1 MTTVVGLAL
10 KAYVRLSKQSAKLA
24 AARSALPAGSSR
36 ARVTSANARW
46 ARVAEERERV
56 GKILDSYGVQ
66 RPEVQS

>member
-1 MTTVVGLAL
+1 MASVVALAL
-10 KAYVRLSKQSAKLA
+10 KAYVRLAKQSAKLA

-66 RPEVQS
+66 RPEVQP